1 MSLLLCFPY
10 SIINKAEGAAQVAS
24 FYCGLSLVHPQ
35 RVISVN
41 TVALLWG
48 AVEKYSMSVHIDCL
62 WQVIVYLSFT
72 TMEKHRQVVTVEL
85 NASILV
91 SRVIFVEGMW

>member
-1 MSLLLCFPY
+1 
-10 SIINKAEGAAQVAS
+10 
-24 FYCGLSLVHPQ
+24 
-35 RVISVN
+35 
-41 TVALLWG
+41 
-48 AVEKYSMSVHIDCL
+48 MSVHIDCL

-91 SRVIFVEGMW
+91 SRVIFVEGM